1 MDMRELVSV
10 LDHLRRLYAA
20 GEAKAA
26 KDLETLIECL
36 ARHESETIDDYL
48 ANLEA
53 AVSAPRK
60 GKAAATGS
68 GRKSKATSE
77 PNETLVGD
85 YVKQL
90 TELGTNEDMFARV
103 FAALSAHPAIKLR
116 EADAI
121 ARQFTRHHIGFKT
134 KKAALKAIQQ
144 TFVERA
150 RFQNKLRAVS

>member
-26 KDLETLIECL
+26 KDFATLIECL
-36 ARHESETIDDYL
+36 ARHEGETIDGYL
-48 ANLEA
+48 AKLEA
-53 AVSAPRK
+53 IATAPRK
-60 GKAAATGS
+60 RKAVGTGS
-68 GRKSKATSE
+68 VRKPKAVSE
-77 PNETLVGD
+77 SNETLVAD

-90 TELGTNEDMFARV
+90 TESGTNEDMFARV
-103 FAALSAHPAIKLR
+103 FAALSAHPAIKVR

-121 ARQFTRHHIGFKT
+121 ARQFTRQHFGFKT

-150 RFQNKLRAVS
+150 RFQNKLRAAS